1 MQGPFAVLSRLRL
14 LSLTKRLHGHEATAN
29 RRYYA
34 ACRKHVHM
42 PETETLIKFFS
53 QGGSKCSQNGDRCE
67 RAEGVMAQDQPCQ
80 SRKLKKWNA
89 GSS

>member
-1 MQGPFAVLSRLRL
+1 MQGPFAVLSCLRL

-29 RRYYA
+29 HRYYA

-42 PETETLIKFFS
+42 PETESLIKFFS

-67 RAEGVMAQDQPCQ
+67 RAEGVMAQDQAV
-80 SRKLKKWNA
+80 RA
-89 GSS
+89 ER